1 MFLFQFR
8 NYFKYIWQRLGN
20 APSANLKK
28 SNYSSLAI
36 PNFGTKRY
44 LLPTDRRFRSFE
56 CLRRKASTG
65 HLLWVPSLRLPRDS
79 EGGALRGP

>member
-1 MFLFQFR
+1 MFRERPKCQ
-8 NYFKYIWQRLGN
+8 
-20 APSANLKK
+20 LKK
-28 SNYSSLAI
+28 NLTIVHWY
-36 PNFGTKRY
+36 FGTKRY